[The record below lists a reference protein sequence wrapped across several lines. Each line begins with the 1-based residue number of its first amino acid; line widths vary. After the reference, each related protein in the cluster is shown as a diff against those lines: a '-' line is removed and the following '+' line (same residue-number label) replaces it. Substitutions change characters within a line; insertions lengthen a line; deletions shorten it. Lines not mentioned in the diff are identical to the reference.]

1 MTEKNLELL
10 RPFDLES
17 AKAGTLLCSEAAMLN
32 GKPAWKYAAGPDAS
46 GRIVAVKISDGNFAA
61 ASRPEAFRMAPLA
74 WVDGRP
80 VYKGDALFYEGIGRG
95 VVVGMKGGDQIEIT
109 YDHHKEWGPTGAFP
123 ENLTW
128 TPPKVKRKGFAVV
141 SKQGMLLSRED
152 AEKAIKDISFRGF
165 PGELVIAHAEWEEPA
180 A

>member
-1 MTEKNLELL
+1 MESKNLELL
-10 RPFDLES
+10 RPFDLEA
-17 AKAGTLLCSEAAMLN
+17 AKRGEAITDSCGGN
-32 GKPAWKYAAGPDAS
+32 VVYIDGPDA
-46 GRIVAVKISDGNFAA
+46 GGNYAVRIDGHFAVGSNE
-61 ASRPEAFRMAPLA
+61 RLRMAPLC
-74 WVDGRP
+74 WVEGRP

-128 TPPKVKRKGFAVV
+128 TPPKVKREGFAVV
-141 SKQGMLLSRED
+141 SKQGMLLSRDD

>member
-1 MTEKNLELL
+1 MESKNLELL
-10 RPFDLES
+10 RPFDLEA
-17 AKAGTLLCSEAAMLN
+17 AKRGGAICTDKLEDV
-32 GKPAWKYAAGPDAS
+32 KYVDGPDECS
-46 GRIVAVKISDGNFAA
+46 NVVIKGRCYFILQCH
-61 ASRPEAFRMAPLA
+61 RLCMAPLA
-74 WVDGRP
+74 WVEGRP

-95 VVVGMKGGDQIEIT
+95 VVVGMMKGGDQIEIT

-128 TPPKVKRKGFAVV
+128 TPPKVKREGFAVV
-141 SKQGMLLSRED
+141 IKQGMFLSRED
-152 AEKAIKDISFRGF
+152 AEKAIKDISFRSF